1 MHSVGLASAS
11 RRLAFSASRKPHS
24 AAKPLLSLR
33 VAKPSVATLPGTPA
47 DKKDLKDDVV
57 DVEATTVSPPAPTD
71 AAPVAATPTAEAA
84 TPGPTEPASELEPAA
99 SGSEDD
105 RSASAAAS
113 TSTSASSSSSAKQAR
128 SHPLEDVPEEMEEDL
143 IASKE
148 LVAEIMDGSSMGRRG
163 EGWLLATLAA
173 LTMLVFPPLTL
184 KGLVDFAATLALT
197 SGAIFIVTA
206 LFTLGRNLSPL
217 LQPRKKHSLVASGIY
232 GYVRHP
238 MYGGLLLVAT
248 GFTILTRNETRL
260 AILALLWYIM
270 ERVVVTEE
278 RALSERYPEYAEY
291 KAKVKKFLPFI
302 Y

>member
-1 MHSVGLASAS
+1 MHSVGLVSGP
-11 RRLAFSASRKPHS
+11 RGLAIRAGKGN
-24 AAKPLLSLR
+24 AKPLNFLR
-33 VAKPSVATLPGTPA
+33 VARPRVATVPGKPV
-47 DKKDLKDDVV
+47 DKKDSQDDVV
-57 DVEATTVSPPAPTD
+57 DVEATTVSPAGTAAASAPSTTPPVEAGPAEPAP
-71 AAPVAATPTAEAA
+71 
-84 TPGPTEPASELEPAA
+84 ELEPAA
-99 SGSEDD
+99 SGSDD
-105 RSASAAAS
+105 ERSASAAAA
-113 TSTSASSSSSAKQAR
+113 STSAAAGATSAGGAKPGA
-128 SHPLEDVPEEMEEDL
+128 SHPLEDLPEELEEDL

-148 LVAEIMDGSSMGRRG
+148 LVAEIMDGSAMGRRG

-217 LQPRKKHSLVASGIY
+217 LQPRKKHSLVVGGIY

-238 MYGGLLLVAT
+238 MYGGLMLVAA

>member
-1 MHSVGLASAS
+1 
-11 RRLAFSASRKPHS
+11 
-24 AAKPLLSLR
+24 
-33 VAKPSVATLPGTPA
+33 
-47 DKKDLKDDVV
+47 
-57 DVEATTVSPPAPTD
+57 
-71 AAPVAATPTAEAA
+71 
-84 TPGPTEPASELEPAA
+84 
-99 SGSEDD
+99 
-105 RSASAAAS
+105 
-113 TSTSASSSSSAKQAR
+113 
-128 SHPLEDVPEEMEEDL
+128 
-143 IASKE
+143 
-148 LVAEIMDGSSMGRRG
+148 MGRRG

-184 KGLVDFAATLALT
+184 KGLVDFLATLALT
-197 SGAIFIVTA
+197 SGAIFIITA

-217 LQPRKKHSLVASGIY
+217 LQPRKKHSLVVSGIY
-232 GYVRHP
+232 SYVRHP
-238 MYGGLLLVAT
+238 MYGGLMLVAA